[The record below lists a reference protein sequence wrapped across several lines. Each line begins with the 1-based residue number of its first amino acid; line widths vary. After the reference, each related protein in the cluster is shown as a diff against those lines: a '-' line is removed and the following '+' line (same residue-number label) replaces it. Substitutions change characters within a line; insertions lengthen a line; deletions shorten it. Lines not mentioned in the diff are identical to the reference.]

1 MVEEI
6 EEGSTL
12 LSCEQTGQTDIYSTV
27 DLAMYVDLA
36 RLANPVR
43 TLQKRSR
50 EEQIRSTTPTTVIA
64 IQSKLSWGEGK
75 EEEKKKKFPHP
86 GQQRK
91 KEISLQENLR
101 SSKQSCAYEKGGEVY
116 IGGC

>member
-12 LSCEQTGQTDIYSTV
+12 LSCEQTRPDRYILDGRSSN
-27 DLAMYVDLA
+27 VDLA

-50 EEQIRSTTPTTVIA
+50 EEQIRSTTPP
-64 IQSKLSWGEGK
+64 L
-75 EEEKKKKFPHP
+75 
-86 GQQRK
+86 
-91 KEISLQENLR
+91 
-101 SSKQSCAYEKGGEVY
+101 
-116 IGGC
+116 